1 MKIAIIE
8 DEQAHS
14 ELLNQYIEMWSK
26 DRDIPVVVASF
37 SSAESFLFAW
47 EEERDFEVLF
57 VDIQMKEMNGMEMAR
72 RIREQDP
79 DIAIIFTTGITDY
92 MEAGYE
98 VEAMHYLVK
107 PVSREKLWQ
116 CMDRV
121 LKKSSI
127 EQFLLVKTKD
137 ETMKLSQRSIMYV
150 EAMGHGCRIEFCP
163 QAGRTFQV
171 ETTEGISELAKKLGE
186 PDFVRCHRS
195 YLCRIDKIHH
205 ISRAWIEM
213 DNGSRIPVS
222 RRVYAY
228 VNQMFIQYFKGEKEK
243 DGR

>member
-1 MKIAIIE
+1 MKLAIIE
-8 DEQAHS
+8 DEQVHS
-14 ELLNQYIEMWSK
+14 DLLNQYIEMWSK
-26 DRDIPVVVASF
+26 DRDIPVMITSF
-37 SSAESFLFAW
+37 PSAESFLFTW
-47 EEERDFEVLF
+47 EEERDFDVLF

-72 RIREQDP
+72 RVREQDP

-92 MEAGYE
+92 MEEGYE

-107 PVSREKLWQ
+107 PVNREKLCQ

-121 LKKSSI
+121 LRKGSQ
-127 EQFLLVKTKD
+127 EQFLLVKSKE
-137 ETMKLSQRSIMYV
+137 ETLKLSVKSILYV
-150 EAMGHGCRIEFCP
+150 EAMGHGCVIEFCP
-163 QAGRTFQV
+163 QSGRTFQV
-171 ETTEGISELAKKLGE
+171 ETTEGISELARKLGE

-195 YLCRIDKIHH
+195 YLCRIDKIYH

-228 VNQMFIQYFKGEKEK
+228 VNQMFIRYFKGEKEK